1 MKINNRIIKLSIL
14 IYTLLLSGNT
24 LSLDFSYQK
33 FIIELK
39 SFSTLFQ
46 QVVSDEEGKLVQ
58 KNYGNMIYKKPK
70 KFRIEYVMPNNIL
83 LVSDGDFLTTY
94 DKELNQVVISKI
106 DDESN
111 KIIEMLS
118 DFDSIKR
125 KYIYSTHQDNKDIFV
140 EFIPKDSSTSGE
152 IFLVINNGRIK
163 EINFYNEINQKVT
176 VKFDKFEK
184 NMKIKSSVF
193 NFKIPKEADVLVNK
207 SD

>member
-1 MKINNRIIKLSIL
+1 MKINNRVIKLSIL
-14 IYTLLLSGNT
+14 ICTLLLSGNA

-33 FIIELK
+33 FIFELK

-46 QVVSDEEGKLVQ
+46 QVVNDEDGKLVQ
-58 KNYGNMIYKKPK
+58 KNYGNMVYKKPK
-70 KFRIEYVMPNNIL
+70 KFRIEYVVPNNIL

-94 DKELNQVVISKI
+94 DKDLNQVVISKI
-106 DDESN
+106 DEESN

-125 KYIYSTHQDNKDIFV
+125 KYMYSAHRVNKDILV
-140 EFIPKDSSTSGE
+140 EFIPKDSATSGE
-152 IFLVINNGRIK
+152 IFLLINNGRIK

-184 NMKIKSSVF
+184 NINVKGAVF

-207 SD
+207 ND